1 MSNLAL
7 SNETIAAHE
16 WRLLSALR
24 QRFLQ
29 GSAGEQN
36 YWESPRL
43 LELYD
48 QTFAQRIAWKWRYA
62 LSELRRLQWQTPASS
77 VLDWGCGTGIAARAF
92 LRAFALA
99 QAQLALH
106 DRSALATKFA
116 EKKIREEFPDA
127 SFLPFDDAAFQ
138 GVVLLSHVITE
149 LSARD
154 FDALL
159 ERLRAATAILWVES
173 GEYRASRK
181 LIEARERLR
190 ADFRIV
196 APCAHQGRCGLLA
209 AENDAHWCH
218 HFARAP
224 QAAFTEKR
232 WAEFKARLGIDLSQ
246 LPLSYLVL
254 DKRAAPLLPESS
266 ARLIGGGRLYKGYAL
281 LLACS
286 AQGVAECRLSAR
298 RFPQAHRQM
307 KKGELDTLFS
317 MQIERGDIVRLDSL
331 APPQRDAQ

>member
-1 MSNLAL
+1 M
-7 SNETIAAHE
+7 
-16 WRLLSALR
+16 
-24 QRFLQ
+24 
-29 GSAGEQN
+29 
-36 YWESPRL
+36 

-48 QTFAQRIAWKWRYA
+48 QTFAERIAWKWQYV
-62 LSELRRLQWQTPASS
+62 LSELHRLQWQPPVSS
-77 VLDWGCGTGIAARAF
+77 LLDWGCGTGIASRAF
-92 LRAFALA
+92 LRALALA
-99 QAQLALH
+99 QPQLALY
-106 DRSALATKFA
+106 DRSALAMKFA
-116 EKKIREEFPDA
+116 QKKIREAFPNA

-154 FDALL
+154 LDALL
-159 ERLRAATAILWVES
+159 ERLRAATAILWVEP

-181 LIEARERLR
+181 LIEARERLH
-190 ADFRIV
+190 ADFHIV
-196 APCAHQGRCGLLA
+196 APCPHQGRCGLLA
-209 AENDAHWCH
+209 QENGAHWCH

-224 QAAFTEKR
+224 HAAFTEKR

-254 DKRAAPLLPESS
+254 DKRAAPLLPEASS
-266 ARLIGGGRLYKGYAL
+266 RLIGGGRLYKGYAL

-286 AQGVAECRLSAR
+286 AQGVAEWRLSAR

-331 APPQRDAQ
+331 VPPSPDTQ